1 MLVNGSAMSTLFTS
15 TSNNADYVSIRC
27 KSRFEP
33 IKSFCEAIW
42 TIYEP
47 FADPDF
53 QEQFGQQPH
62 QRFWEMYLGVQ
73 LLSMDCKL
81 QPKSSAEGPDFY
93 FQHDGLNVW
102 VEAVAPGEGEGDDR
116 VPTLDEHSKSP
127 DKRIPDE
134 KIILRF
140 ANAISKKHNQF
151 KDYID
156 KGLVSANDACIIA
169 INGGNIDMVYFNYD
183 YPLPLIM
190 KTVCGYGD
198 YTVRFDTEGNIVDQ
212 GYSMRTVLFKKSK
225 ATVPT
230 NIFRDPNFS
239 LITGVLYSSASLLA
253 FPPIPGAE
261 LLYVHNF
268 VAAIKMPRKWMG
280 KGRDC
285 WKTNNYWNLEVN
297 NSSP

>member
-1 MLVNGSAMSTLFTS
+1 
-15 TSNNADYVSIRC
+15 
-27 KSRFEP
+27 
-33 IKSFCEAIW
+33 
-42 TIYEP
+42 
-47 FADPDF
+47 
-53 QEQFGQQPH
+53 
-62 QRFWEMYLGVQ
+62 
-73 LLSMDCKL
+73 
-81 QPKSSAEGPDFY
+81 
-93 FQHDGLNVW
+93 
-102 VEAVAPGEGEGDDR
+102 
-116 VPTLDEHSKSP
+116 
-127 DKRIPDE
+127 
-134 KIILRF
+134 
-140 ANAISKKHNQF
+140 
-151 KDYID
+151 
-156 KGLVSANDACIIA
+156 
-169 INGGNIDMVYFNYD
+169 
-183 YPLPLIM
+183 M

-285 WKTNNYWNLEVN
+285 WKTNNYWTLEVN